1 MYEALNSQVHLLR
14 EKGKRRCGCWART
27 ALLRSMITTAPIM
40 RKSTHTETA
49 RTMTKV
55 VRALINYD
63 ECNANVGGRQSELDG
78 QHNDL
83 GTLFLRRRAQL

>member
-49 RTMTKV
+49 IKV
-55 VRALINYD
+55 VRALIHYD
-63 ECNANVGGRQSELDG
+63 ECNANVAGRQSELDG
-78 QHNDL
+78 QRNDL